1 MPHRERST
9 VNINT
14 HSNYTLVTEMKHN
27 ISVISNMNGLKL
39 PIKRKRFSS
48 WLIKQ
53 TTLKFGL
60 LVSKNPLVDAKSRV
74 ESLRLKIFALSPRVS
89 TDCLLAARGKII
101 TI

>member
-53 TTLKFGL
+53 TTLKF
-60 LVSKNPLVDAKSRV
+60 VSKNPLVDAKSRV

-89 TDCLLAARGKII
+89 TDCLLAAKGKII
-101 TI
+101 TV

>member
-14 HSNYTLVTEMKHN
+14 HSNYTLVTEMTHN

-53 TTLKFGL
+53 TTLKF
-60 LVSKNPLVDAKSRV
+60 VSKNPLVDAKSRV

-101 TI
+101 TV

>member
-53 TTLKFGL
+53 TTLKF
-60 LVSKNPLVDAKSRV
+60 VSKNPLVDAKSRV

-101 TI
+101 TV

>member
-9 VNINT
+9 VNIYT
-14 HSNYTLVTEMKHN
+14 HSNYTLVTEMTHN

-53 TTLKFGL
+53 TTLKF
-60 LVSKNPLVDAKSRV
+60 VSKNPLVDAKSRV

-101 TI
+101 TV

>member
-14 HSNYTLVTEMKHN
+14 HSNYTLVTEMTHN

-53 TTLKFGL
+53 TTLKF
-60 LVSKNPLVDAKSRV
+60 VSKNPLVDAKSRV

-89 TDCLLAARGKII
+89 TDCLLAAKGKII
-101 TI
+101 TV